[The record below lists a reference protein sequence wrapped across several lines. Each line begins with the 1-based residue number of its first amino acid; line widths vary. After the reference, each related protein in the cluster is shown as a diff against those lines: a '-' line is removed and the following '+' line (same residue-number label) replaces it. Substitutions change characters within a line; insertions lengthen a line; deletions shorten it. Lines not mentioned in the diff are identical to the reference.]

1 MTNVAIVF
9 GGNIGNT
16 ELIFNQAITLLNENG
31 FFVDKKSTLIRNS
44 PVDCIDGTP
53 DFFNGAIIGKW
64 EKDATALLMLTQ
76 KIEIT
81 LGRPKKHQSNMAR
94 TIDLDII
101 LFGEQ
106 IIKSEDLIIP
116 HPKAQNRIFVI
127 SPLNDIAPDWVFPDT
142 KLSVSAVFRKI
153 L

>member
-1 MTNVAIVF
+1 MTNVAIAF
-9 GGNIGNT
+9 GGNIGNA
-16 ELIFNQAITLLNENG
+16 ELIFNQAINLLNENG
-31 FFVDKKSTLIRNS
+31 FLVGKKSTLMRNL
-44 PVDCIDGTP
+44 PVGCIDGTP

-64 EKDATALLMLTQ
+64 KKDAITLLLLTQ
-76 KIEIT
+76 KIETT

-101 LFGEQ
+101 LFGDQ

-116 HPKAQNRIFVI
+116 HPRAQDRIFVI
-127 SPLNDIAPDWVFPDT
+127 SPLNDIAPDWMFPDT
-142 KLSVSAVFRKI
+142 KLSVSEVFRKI